1 MTEELQKKVNR
12 AIKLLQS
19 IKADEIEL
27 SYSGGKDSDVI
38 LELAKMAGIK
48 FRAIYKNTTI
58 DPPYTITHVKSKD
71 VEIVRSKK
79 TFARLIQEN
88 GFPNQFMRFCCKH
101 LKEYKVLD
109 KAIHGIRR
117 CESVKRAERYKEPT
131 YCRVYSKD
139 EKVEVFMPI
148 LEWSDDD
155 LKSFVDYYKVKCH
168 PLYYDEKG
176 NFHPERRLGCMCC
189 PLASPSKR
197 IEQFKQYPNMVKFY
211 LRNGNIWL
219 KSHTHT
225 LTAKKYEDV
234 YEWFVVDLFRKKIK
248 NIEQKIKG
256 SMFDE
261 GIDCKA
267 FLEDYFKIKL

>member
-1 MTEELQKKVNR
+1 MKEELRKKVDR
-12 AIKLLQS
+12 AIRLLQS
-19 IKADEIEL
+19 IKSDEIEL

-58 DPPYTITHVKSKD
+58 DPPYTIKHVKEKG
-71 VEIVRSKK
+71 VEIVRPKVI
-79 TFARLIQEN
+79 FANLIQSN

-117 CESVKRAERYKEPT
+117 AESVRRAKRYKEPT

-148 LEWSDDD
+148 LEWTDEDV
-155 LKSFVDYYKVKCH
+155 KEFVDYYKVKCH
-168 PLYYDEKG
+168 PLYYDNKG
-176 NFHPERRLGCMCC
+176 IFHPERRLGCMCY
-189 PLASPSKR
+189 PLASPTKR
-197 IEQFKQYPNMVKFY
+197 IEQFKKYPNMVKFY
-211 LRNGNIWL
+211 IRNGDIWL

-225 LTAKKYEDV
+225 LTAKKYKDV
-234 YEWFVVDLFRKKIK
+234 YEWFVVDLFRKKIS
-248 NIEQKIKG
+248 NIEDKISG
-256 SMFDE
+256 GMFE
-261 GIDCKA
+261 SINCKQ
-267 FLEDYFKIKL
+267 FLEAYFKIKL

>member
-1 MTEELQKKVNR
+1 MKEELRKKVDR
-12 AIKLLQS
+12 AIRLLQS
-19 IKADEIEL
+19 IKSDEIEL

-58 DPPYTITHVKSKD
+58 DPPYTIKHVKGKG
-71 VEIVRSKK
+71 VEIVRPKV
-79 TFARLIQEN
+79 TFANLIQSN

-117 CESVKRAERYKEPT
+117 AESVRRAKRYKEPT

-148 LEWSDDD
+148 LEWTDEDV
-155 LKSFVDYYKVKCH
+155 KEFVDYYKVKCH
-168 PLYYDEKG
+168 PLYYDNKG
-176 NFHPERRLGCMCC
+176 IFHPERRLVCMCC
-189 PLASPSKR
+189 PLASPTKR
-197 IEQFKQYPNMVKFY
+197 IEQFKKYPNMVKFY
-211 LRNGNIWL
+211 IRNGDIWL

-225 LTAKKYEDV
+225 LTAKKYKDV
-234 YEWFVVDLFRKKIK
+234 YEWFVVDLFRKK
-248 NIEQKIKG
+248 
-256 SMFDE
+256 
-261 GIDCKA
+261 
-267 FLEDYFKIKL
+267 